1 MSYLIH
7 PWNPFG
13 DNPEC
18 VVKDESISAL
28 GEDRDLLVPRYG
40 PFFEKGFVLKDAQ
53 TGVKLEPGKDF
64 AFAYPFKEFIQHYNR
79 TVFGGITLLASGL
92 GRQLI
97 ITEYKTIGEPFTLSD
112 QDFVSLTA
120 NIIHSDRIADWSQ
133 VVNLPMEGFPADP
146 HEHEPDLTYNYK
158 LLIDRLEEQNR
169 AMRDEFNNPTV
180 ASELAEHIALA
191 MHLAHPDASAE
202 DFNLGNVA
210 NYRPATDADLSGNSD
225 QLYMTLAKVRKL
237 FPMLLEEMG
246 IEVDHTPEPSGDV
259 DKMDQAITMREAME
273 LFLAKGGDLSE
284 IAANG
289 AIARRNARENLG
301 LGDVVDARIK
311 QETGQSTTDLM
322 SQKAITDEL
331 NKRVPMTRRVNG
343 KALSS
348 DITISAADLG
358 VYTKAEVDTRLN
370 TKFDKSSVSQAT
382 GSSTT
387 AVMSQKAVTDQ
398 LGTKVPTSRKVNGKA
413 LSSDITISAAD
424 TGAYTKAQV
433 DSLINGRVPTGRRI
447 NGKPLTS
454 DISLSS
460 NDVGAYTKA
469 EVNSRLD
476 AKFDKNRLTGSTGS
490 STAYVMTQK
499 AVTDNLNTKVPTSR
513 RVNGH
518 QLTGDITISA
528 SNVGAYTKAEVDSRL
543 NNKFDKSSVSQGSGS
558 STTAVMS
565 QKAVTNYLNGKVPT
579 SRKVNGKPLTSDVT
593 ISKADLGLSV
603 VENKKW
609 TRIKT
614 GSISLGLANGWLVY
628 RGEVNTGVTVAG
640 RRFNT
645 EDFRIVLLTAGSVNS
660 GSPNTMW
667 WGGRGDL
674 FLKQHWSK
682 GNQLWFKVYGSGT
695 GIQSGSFTGWEL
707 WQWK

>member
-92 GRQLI
+92 GRQLT

-284 IAANG
+284 IAAKG

-348 DITISAADLG
+348 DITITAGDLS

-370 TKFDKSSVSQAT
+370 NKFDKSSVTQAT
-382 GSSTT
+382 GSSAT

-398 LGTKVPTSRKVNGKA
+398 LSTKVPTSRKVNGKA
-413 LSSDITISAAD
+413 LSADITISAAD

-476 AKFDKNRLTGSTGS
+476 GKFDKSRLTGSTGS

-528 SNVGAYTKAEVDSRL
+528 SNVGAYTKAETDSRL

-579 SRKVNGKPLTSDVT
+579 SRKVNGKALTSDIT
-593 ISKADLGLSV
+593 ITKADLGLSV

-609 TRIKT
+609 VLVKS
-614 GSISLGLANGWLVY
+614 GSCDFGLANGINVY
-628 RGEVNTGVTVAG
+628 RGEVNTGIKWSG
-640 RRFNT
+640 RRFNPEAFQVVMKT
-645 EDFRIVLLTAGSVNS
+645 DGGVNS
-660 GSPNTMW
+660 GSPSTMW
-667 WGGRGDL
+667 WSSHGEVI
-674 FLKQHWSK
+674 LKQFWSA
-682 GNQLWFKVYGSGT
+682 GNQVWIRIYGHGT
-695 GIQSGSFTGWEL
+695 GIQSGKISGYDL
-707 WQWK
+707 YQWK